1 MKKTKKIL
9 VFVLAMVMV
18 LGICST
24 AFAVPYNDS
33 TKNLTWANMPVIKN
47 GSENVAVRGCQQF
60 LILRGYPAVG
70 NTDGIFGTKTTTY
83 VKKYQNLKRITAD
96 GIVGKNTWAMMRS
109 EIGQYDVGPTNYSYS
124 VVGEPD
130 QDRFLHQH
138 SASSKQG
145 SVIGSWWVQYGPN
158 WVVAKMC
165 N

>member
-109 EIGQYDVGPTNYSYS
+109 EIGQYDVGPTNYSYLS
-124 VVGEPD
+124 
-130 QDRFLHQH
+130 LIH
-138 SASSKQG
+138 
-145 SVIGSWWVQYGPN
+145 I
-158 WVVAKMC
+158 
-165 N
+165 